1 VALNIIKQTNNK
13 YVTDLHVVAFQYFI
27 SDLQWMNTSTP
38 LSLYENLKGNI
49 VILDFFTYCCINC
62 IHVLPDLEAV
72 EKKFSFQ
79 DGVVVLGVHSAK
91 FENEKVSTNILS
103 AILRYNI
110 HHPVVND
117 HDAVMWNKLQIQCWP
132 TFVVLGP
139 DGQFL
144 QTFVGEGHRE
154 NLIEFIEVS
163 LEHFKTRIVPC
174 SIDISLEK
182 DKISETPLQFP
193 GKIASTKDGKFLA
206 VSDTGHHRIL
216 VLSSIC
222 VVQVCF
228 VTEFSFQKLHTNNL

>member
-1 VALNIIKQTNNK
+1 
-13 YVTDLHVVAFQYFI
+13 
-27 SDLQWMNTSTP
+27 M
-38 LSLYENLKGNI
+38 
-49 VILDFFTYCCINC
+49 
-62 IHVLPDLEAV
+62 HVLPDLEAV
-72 EKKFSFQ
+72 EKKFTFQ
-79 DGVVVLGVHSAK
+79 DGVVVLGIHSAK
-91 FENEKVSTNILS
+91 FENEKVSANILS

-117 HDAVMWNKLQIQCWP
+117 HDAVMWHKLQIQCWP
-132 TFVVLGP
+132 SFVVLGP

-193 GKIASTKDGKFLA
+193 GKIASTKDGKFLS

-216 VLSSIC
+216 VLSSLG
-222 VVQVCF
+222 VVQVC
-228 VTEFSFQKLHTNNL
+228 